1 MVLVLCKNKPLGDH
15 GKCKDHLEREMLK
28 EKGSR
33 RAQIPADDKQWISVF
48 LSRGPPEILHSTF
61 TDFCFGLILHLK
73 RLLFSPHVFLNF
85 FSSSYTFFS
94 PFLVYKRKVDLF
106 QILHSPRVFAFCSMA
121 QNRKLI
127 LQSTKYWIKFW
138 RFVWLKCTRCPCW
151 ASWSVHWTSSQRI
164 CCHLE
169 HCFPGEGEAE
179 HCYGGHFLTLLT
191 LFDEQSRYIWFYSQ
205 NMSVPFSWQNCC
217 AEVILPRCLVL
228 L

>member
-1 MVLVLCKNKPLGDH
+1 MSNAKIIWR
-15 GKCKDHLEREMLK
+15 ERCWKRREVGGLK
-28 EKGSR
+28 FQLMTNNE
-33 RAQIPADDKQWISVF
+33 SVF
-48 LSRGPPEILHSTF
+48 VSAEGHQKFCTLLSLTSASVWYSTWKGF
-61 TDFCFGLILHLK
+61 F
-73 RLLFSPHVFLNF
+73 FSPHVFLNF
-85 FSSSYTFFS
+85 FSSGFTFFF
-94 PFLVYKRKVDLF
+94 PFLVYKGKVDLF

-121 QNRKLI
+121 QNRKLILADGLI

-179 HCYGGHFLTLLT
+179 HCYGGHFLTL
-191 LFDEQSRYIWFYSQ
+191 FDEQSRYIWFYSQ